1 MTRQRVSKRKHW
13 MIEQRAGLPVRSA
26 WARGGR
32 NPRYWDVFF
41 GAENDT
47 EGPTGRYY
55 PKTQHLEMSDIGW
68 VKMENTRSNHVT
80 P

>member
-13 MIEQRAGLPVRSA
+13 MIEQKAGLPVRSA

-32 NPRYWDVFF
+32 NPRYWDVHF
-41 GAENDT
+41 GAEDDT

-68 VKMENTRSNHVT
+68 VRGNHVT